1 MWRVHLVHPGAIDE
15 SRCMSDARERAAE
28 RVRVDAFVKVH
39 GADGQELVFRTR
51 DLSAQGLFLYTK
63 VARSY
68 PFKVG
73 STLQLELYDYD
84 QQVACK
90 VVVVR
95 VVDPGSPENA
105 HFPTGFG
112 VRIVECD
119 EPSRRALA
127 AMIDRVKAG
136 EVY

>member
-1 MWRVHLVHPGAIDE
+1 
-15 SRCMSDARERAAE
+15 MSDDLRERSAE

-51 DLSAQGLFLYTK
+51 DLSEHGLFLYTK
-63 VARSY
+63 VARAY

-73 STLQLELYDYD
+73 STLQLELYGFDEA
-84 QQVACK
+84 VACK

-95 VVDPGSPENA
+95 VVESGTAEASTY
-105 HFPTGFG
+105 PTGFG

-119 EPSRRALA
+119 DDA
-127 AMIDRVKAG
+127 RVRLDHMVERIKAG

>member
-1 MWRVHLVHPGAIDE
+1 
-15 SRCMSDARERAAE
+15 MSDDLRERSAE

-51 DLSAQGLFLYTK
+51 DLSEHGLFLYTK
-63 VARSY
+63 VARAY

-73 STLQLELYDYD
+73 STLELELYDFD
-84 QQVACK
+84 EAVLCK

-95 VVDPGSPENA
+95 IVESGTTESA
-105 HFPTGFG
+105 SYPTGFG
-112 VRIVECD
+112 VRIVECGD
-119 EPSRRALA
+119 DARVRLDH
-127 AMIDRVKAG
+127 MIGRIKAG

>member
-1 MWRVHLVHPGAIDE
+1 
-15 SRCMSDARERAAE
+15 MSTQERAAE

-51 DLSAQGLFLYTK
+51 DLSEHGLFLYTR
-63 VARSY
+63 VARAY

-84 QQVACK
+84 QHVRCK

-95 VVDPGSPENA
+95 VVEPNSDESA
-105 HFPTGFG
+105 TFPTGFG
-112 VRIVECD
+112 VRIVDLD
-119 EPSRRALA
+119 EASRAALGE
-127 AMIDRVKAG
+127 MIQRIKSG

>member
-1 MWRVHLVHPGAIDE
+1 MRAVTDV
-15 SRCMSDARERAAE
+15 RERSAE

-51 DLSAQGLFLYTK
+51 DLSEHGLFLYTK
-63 VARSY
+63 VARIY

-73 STLQLELYDYD
+73 STLALDLYDYD
-84 QQVACK
+84 EQVSCK

-95 VVDPGSPENA
+95 IVEQGSPEA
-105 HFPTGFG
+105 DTFPTGFG
-112 VRIVECD
+112 VRIVECSD
-119 EPSRRALA
+119 EARAALTS
-127 AMIDRVKAG
+127 MIDRVKSG

>member
-1 MWRVHLVHPGAIDE
+1 
-15 SRCMSDARERAAE
+15 MSDDARERSAE

-51 DLSAQGLFLYTK
+51 DLSEHGLFLYTR
-63 VARSY
+63 VARAY

-73 STLQLELYDYD
+73 STLELELYGYD
-84 QQVACK
+84 ETVEVK

-95 VVDPGSPENA
+95 VVEPNSAESETY
-105 HFPTGFG
+105 PTGFG
-112 VRIVECD
+112 VRIVECT
-119 EPSRRALA
+119 EPARKTLGE
-127 AMIDRVKAG
+127 MIRKIKSG

>member
-1 MWRVHLVHPGAIDE
+1 LE
-15 SRCMSDARERAAE
+15 SRIFERIVRAVTDVRERSAE

-51 DLSAQGLFLYTK
+51 DLSEHGLFLYTK
-63 VARSY
+63 VARIY

-73 STLQLELYDYD
+73 STLALDLYDYD
-84 QQVACK
+84 EQVSCK

-95 VVDPGSPENA
+95 IVEQGSPEA
-105 HFPTGFG
+105 DTFPTGFG
-112 VRIVECD
+112 VRIVECSD
-119 EPSRRALA
+119 EARAALTS
-127 AMIDRVKAG
+127 MIDRVKSG